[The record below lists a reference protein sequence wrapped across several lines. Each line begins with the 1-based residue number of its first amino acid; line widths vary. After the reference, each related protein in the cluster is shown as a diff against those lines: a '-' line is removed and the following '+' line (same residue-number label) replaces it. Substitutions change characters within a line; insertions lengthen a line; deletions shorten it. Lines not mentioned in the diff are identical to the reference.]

1 MMDASAI
8 REPSGVAALLE
19 CNPVVGAP
27 REGARRFWTGREE
40 KLLRQHYPDG
50 GVSGCL
56 SVLPGRTAK
65 SIYQRAGALGLR
77 VPGNDGK
84 VHERKHWGSSDQID
98 AIIIRTYQTK
108 PDKRAVLH
116 CAQLVGR
123 PRWWVSKRA
132 LKLGLVVPRFR
143 EPEWSETELDLI
155 SSQAHKHPKTIQLAL
170 KRAGFARTEAAI
182 VVRLKRLGADR
193 TDPDHLNA
201 NQLATVMGVDRKT
214 VAAWITKGWLKAK
227 RREAT
232 ALDDFWWIHR
242 RDIRRFV
249 VENVAAV
256 DLRKVEKFWFVDLL
270 AERGAL

>member
-1 MMDASAI
+1 MMDAVTM
-8 REPSGVAALLE
+8 REPSGIAALLE

-27 REGARRFWTGREE
+27 REGSRRFWTGREE

-50 GVSGCL
+50 GVSACL

-77 VPGNDGK
+77 IPVKDGK
-84 VHERKHWGSSDQID
+84 VRERKQWGSSDQID

-108 PDKRAVLH
+108 PEKSAVLR

-143 EPEWSETELDLI
+143 EPEWSEAELSLI
-155 SSQAHKHPKTIQLAL
+155 VHQAHKHPKTLQLVL
-170 KRAGFARTEAAI
+170 KRAGYARTEAAI
-182 VVRLKRLGADR
+182 VVKLKRLGADR

-201 NQLATVMGVDRKT
+201 NQLASLMGVDRKRVT
-214 VAAWITKGWLKAK
+214 AWITKGWLKAK
-227 RREAT
+227 RRQAS

-242 RDIRRFV
+242 KDIRAFIID
-249 VENVAAV
+249 NVAAV

-270 AERGAL
+270 AGRASS

>member
-1 MMDASAI
+1 MMDTPAI

-19 CNPVVGAP
+19 CNPVVGEP
-27 REGARRFWTGREE
+27 REGVRRFWTGREE

-84 VHERKHWGSSDQID
+84 VHERKRWGSSDQID

-143 EPEWSETELDLI
+143 EPEWSAAELDLI

-170 KRAGFARTEAAI
+170 KRAGYARTEAAI

-249 VENVAAV
+249 VENVSAV
-256 DLRKVEKFWFVDLL
+256 DLRKVDKFWFVDLL
-270 AERGAL
+270 AERGAP